1 MHADNERI
9 EIITC
14 SYRPDLERC
23 RRLCESV
30 ERFVSR
36 DVFHTLIVPQRDL
49 ALFAPLA
56 NGRRRVLAVQQ
67 VLPGNFRQLPL
78 GEKWWMDS
86 HGWPVRGWVLQQLV
100 KLSVNRIFSIFKT
113 AKQ

>member
-1 MHADNERI
+1 MLAENERV

-49 ALFAPLA
+49 ALFAPFA
-56 NGRRRVLAVQQ
+56 NGRRRTV
-67 VLPGNFRQLPL
+67 
-78 GEKWWMDS
+78 
-86 HGWPVRGWVLQQLV
+86 
-100 KLSVNRIFSIFKT
+100 
-113 AKQ
+113 